1 MLLSYEYTYKD
12 VNKTFTLKSP
22 MSCYSFNVFYIVIC
36 SGCLEKYNGETCVSK
51 TRVRERIRE
60 YRHHIK
66 QPEHQQ
72 VKVDEHIRICQ
83 RDSFKMFPFLQMKSN
98 DANLRKSYEIKFQTE
113 YNTKLNQLWQIRV
126 LMFYW

>member
-1 MLLSYEYTYKD
+1 
-12 VNKTFTLKSP
+12 

-66 QPEHQQ
+66 QSEHQQ

-113 YNTKLNQLWQIRV
+113 YNTKLNQL
-126 LMFYW
+126 